1 MERTKLASFTYSFPQ
16 PSDFM
21 CSLRLYLHTTD
32 KSDVALLLHNSSCN
46 FFSYNSFSEK
56 RENVYNAGMRF
67 FVPTN
72 HIGTF
77 TEIKKQI
84 LLNAVNVVFPKE
96 VGFEIIEIKILFISE
111 DLPNNEPI
119 VLNSASLV
127 SSGSLEYDQLRFRSQ
142 SEIAV
147 YKVLKKHNVLFFAN
161 ATAVLGAK
169 NVKKEP
175 DFLICKN
182 GKWGILEVMGD
193 RYHPPTTAMQDH
205 DRARL
210 FKDYGVSCVEF
221 YDAPKCYNT
230 PEEVVDD
237 FLDRLSKL

>member
-1 MERTKLASFTYSFPQ
+1 
-16 PSDFM
+16 M
-21 CSLRLYLHTTD
+21 CSLRLYLHTTN
-32 KSDVALLLHNSSCN
+32 KSDVAILLHKSSCN
-46 FFSYNSFSEK
+46 FFLYNPFPEK
-56 RENVYNAGMRF
+56 REGMYNAGVRF
-67 FVPTN
+67 FVPAN
-72 HIGTF
+72 PIGTF
-77 TEIKKQI
+77 TEIKEQI
-84 LLNAVNVVFPKE
+84 LLNAVKVVFPKE
-96 VGFEIIEIKILFISE
+96 VGFEIIEIKFFFISE
-111 DLPNNEPI
+111 HLLNNEPI

-127 SSGSLEYDQLRFRSQ
+127 SRGSLEYDQLRFRSQ

-147 YKVLKKHNVLFFAN
+147 YKVLKKRNVLFFAN
-161 ATAVLGAK
+161 ATAVLGGK

-193 RYHPPTTAMQDH
+193 KYHPPTTAMQDH

>member
-1 MERTKLASFTYSFPQ
+1 MARFTYKFPD
-16 PSDFM
+16 STDFLYT
-21 CSLRLYLHTTD
+21 LRLYLHAISQ
-32 KSDVALLLHNSSCN
+32 SDIAVLLHNSSCN
-46 FFSYNSFSEK
+46 FFSHNSFSEK
-56 RENVYNAGMRF
+56 RENAYNAGVRF
-67 FVPTN
+67 FVPVVR
-72 HIGTF
+72 IQEF
-77 TEIKKQI
+77 TEVEKHI
-84 LLNAVNVVFPKE
+84 LLNAVKQVFPKE
-96 VGFEIIEIKILFISE
+96 AGYEIVEVKILFII
-111 DLPNNEPI
+111 DNLPNNEPI

-127 SSGSLEYDQLRFRSQ
+127 STGSLEYDQLRFRSQ

-147 YKVLKKHNVLFFAN
+147 YKVLKKRNVLFFAN
-161 ATAVLGAK
+161 ATAVLGSK

-210 FKDYGVSCVEF
+210 FKDYGVSCIEF